1 MNDGM
6 HMTGMSSD
14 GAMIG
19 PHWLADV
26 VGALAA
32 LVLLGAVLRLVARQG
47 RPTRAQLEADVVQAL
62 AAASVTCLLFPGLGV
77 ISSGTLDFMIALWSA
92 VALWFLVGVIRSAVG
107 AGAAVLDAR
116 GPASGAGLAVTLLYL
131 FAATRRM
138 SAGMSTG
145 MNAATPPAATLDL
158 VLLVGAISYVVLALD
173 RMSGSAPGA
182 AGRTT
187 SAWGTMTAW
196 SSVVLGLV
204 AAYLLVMVLA

>member
-47 RPTRAQLEADVVQAL
+47 LPTRAQLEADVVQAL

-77 ISSGTLDFMIALWSA
+77 ISPGTLDFMIALWSA

-116 GPASGAGLAVTLLYL
+116 GPASGAGFAVTLLYL

-138 SAGMSTG
+138 SAG

-187 SAWGTMTAW
+187 SAWGTTTAW